1 MRHSG
6 AQIEEVSLVVS
17 LETLVLPDQNFPD
30 QSQTMEHLDLVLA
43 DQRVVLGQQEKLND
57 LVTILIRHYL

>member
-6 AQIEEVSLVVS
+6 AQIEEVSLAVS
-17 LETLVLPDQNFPD
+17 LEILVLPDQNFPD

-43 DQRVVLGQQEKLND
+43 DQEADLELQEGPKD
-57 LVTILIRHYL
+57 LVTI

>member
-30 QSQTMEHLDLVLA
+30 QSQTMEHLDLVL
-43 DQRVVLGQQEKLND
+43 VD
-57 LVTILIRHYL
+57 L